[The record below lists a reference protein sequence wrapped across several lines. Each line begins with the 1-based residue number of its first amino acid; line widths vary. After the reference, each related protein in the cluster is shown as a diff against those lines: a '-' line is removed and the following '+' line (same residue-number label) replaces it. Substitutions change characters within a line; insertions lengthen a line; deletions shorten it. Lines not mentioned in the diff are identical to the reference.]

1 MPEDATVVLRLEP
14 SDALTSLVNEAEA
27 LGVATG
33 GGESGGG
40 GRRNMA
46 GKGMKLAKQGAGMV
60 QAGLKKAGV
69 SFGIAAILKQSQ
81 IFTGFFGSLFQI
93 IGAMLDVML
102 APLMPI
108 LMPFLVFM
116 GKMIPVIAKIAQF
129 LLGPIVA
136 IVAIVMKVVYWIL
149 GAFAGILTGIID
161 GVNNYFGDIIDRF
174 KSAWGYFKEGRYWMF
189 LKEILIGLLMLYFS
203 KFILAFYV
211 IKELIAKAWD
221 WLLQFKPIRDLRD
234 WWNGVYSD
242 YIKPVIAH
250 FWNWIIDAL
259 QKILDAGTSA
269 LSDIKIMGKSIT
281 PTLTGPDLSGMRMD
295 AKSFGGINTPIEVK
309 IDINGTDPQEK
320 VSVDV
325 DEKRVAVNALGMQI
339 GNLG

>member
-129 LLGPIVA
+129 VLGPIVA
-136 IVAIVMKVVYWIL
+136 IIAIIMKVVYWIL
-149 GAFAGILTGIID
+149 GAFAGIITGIID
-161 GVNNYFGDIIDRF
+161 GVNHYFGDVIDRF
-174 KSAWGYFKEGRYWMF
+174 KSAWGYIKEGRVFMA
-189 LKEILIGLLMLYFS
+189 LKEILIGFLMLKLM
-203 KFILAFYV
+203 KFLLIFYIV
-211 IKELIAKAWD
+211 RDLITKAWD
-221 WLLQFKPIRDLRD
+221 WLLQFKLIRDLRD
-234 WWNGVYSD
+234 WWNGIYDKFLQGPISKACNGIINFLQSFWD
-242 YIKPVIAH
+242 WIADM
-250 FWNWIIDAL
+250 F
-259 QKILDAGTSA
+259 
-269 LSDIKIMGKSIT
+269 SDIKIFGKQIT
-281 PTLTGPDLSGMRMD
+281 GTVTPLDLSHLKMETKPASSER
-295 AKSFGGINTPIEVK
+295 PVEVK

-325 DEKRVAVNALGMQI
+325 DEKRVAVTALGTQI